1 MRSHG
6 PKSLEGP
13 IRGTPGWWQELGK
26 AQNGSQGT
34 ATVRKKRSKKTGQH
48 RNYARAAGGSI
59 RVELIER
66 VRREIEAGTY
76 ETPEKWEAA
85 LDRLLENLRP
95 E

>member
-1 MRSHG
+1 MHSHG

-26 AQNGSQGT
+26 SQQPSSGT
-34 ATVRKKRSKKTGQH
+34 TTVRKKKTKKSGH
-48 RNYARAAGGSI
+48 RNYSGAPGGSI
-59 RVELIER
+59 RNELVERI
-66 VRREIEAGTY
+66 RREIEAGTY

-85 LDRLLENLRP
+85 LENLLEKLGP